1 VSIISK
7 SLTLTLI
14 TDTISYSGTQA
25 STGQTSAQAAQSVH
39 NSGLIWYLGSPSL
52 IASAGHS
59 SLQVPHMIQSS
70 VILWGIFPPPLNFDF
85 GIKLFYNLIGIL
97 VMHQGS
103 EINRLQAGTRTV
115 KTPFAKV
122 LLKNL
127 PGFGVLVENLA
138 YIHFFVY
145 PSFPFRHNPQ
155 TSTNFIRNRRFI
167 NENFPVQ
174 SKNSKQPA
182 TLYPTLSLWITGK
195 MI

>member
-1 VSIISK
+1 VSVISK
-7 SLTLTLI
+7 SLTLTVI

-70 VILWGIFPPPLNFDF
+70 VILWGIFPPLLNFDF

-115 KTPFAKV
+115 KTPFAEV

-155 TSTNFIRNRRFI
+155 TSSNFICH
-167 NENFPVQ
+167 
-174 SKNSKQPA
+174 
-182 TLYPTLSLWITGK
+182 G
-195 MI
+195 